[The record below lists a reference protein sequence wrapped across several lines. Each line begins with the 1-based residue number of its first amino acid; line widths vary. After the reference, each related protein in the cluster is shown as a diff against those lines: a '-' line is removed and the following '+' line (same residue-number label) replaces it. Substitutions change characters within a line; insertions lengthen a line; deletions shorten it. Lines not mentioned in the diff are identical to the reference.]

1 MEFKKMEVSFV
12 SKAERTASELEIEKS
27 EMHWWEKKRMNKKG
41 RICIFWLL
49 HSSSKIKNK
58 YICKML
64 GEDWDGMLP
73 GH

>member
-1 MEFKKMEVSFV
+1 MELKKMEVSFV
-12 SKAERTASELEIEKS
+12 SKAERTASELEIE
-27 EMHWWEKKRMNKKG
+27 EWDALMRKKRMNKKG
-41 RICIFWLL
+41 HICIFWLL

-64 GEDWDGMLP
+64 GEDWGGMLP

>member
-1 MEFKKMEVSFV
+1 MEVSFV
-12 SKAERTASELEIEKS
+12 TMVERTASELEIEEWDVLMRK
-27 EMHWWEKKRMNKKG
+27 KKRMNKKG
-41 RICIFWLL
+41 YICIFWLL